1 LEFILLSEENDYSDL
16 SFGAAVREHGESFS
30 NLNWAAG
37 HGLPACS
44 VVRSRT
50 QRWASTV
57 LRTVSSPPRVTPE
70 SARIVATT
78 NDDKRIV
85 NCFGEARESRSLG
98 PRRQGI
104 DRDRLLDEGRRNNKA
119 PYLRQPPR
127 AGRVGFRRCPDRAAA
142 DRRMPRAPARLS
154 ADDVVARR
162 HFCAIFLFACLVI
175 SVPWAAPRW
184 H

>member
-1 LEFILLSEENDYSDL
+1 VRPSAQSATPRAPNRGQRCHSV
-16 SFGAAVREHGESFS
+16 GAALGVRDTNAGA
-30 NLNWAAG
+30 LAAAQRRAQPDAEVGINGAQDRQRAAACHTGIGSDRG
-37 HGLPACS
+37 HHD
-44 VVRSRT
+44 
-50 QRWASTV
+50 
-57 LRTVSSPPRVTPE
+57 
-70 SARIVATT
+70 
-78 NDDKRIV
+78 DDKRIV

-127 AGRVGFRRCPDRAAA
+127 AGRVCFRRCPDRAAA

-162 HFCAIFLFACLVI
+162 QFCAIFLFAWLVI